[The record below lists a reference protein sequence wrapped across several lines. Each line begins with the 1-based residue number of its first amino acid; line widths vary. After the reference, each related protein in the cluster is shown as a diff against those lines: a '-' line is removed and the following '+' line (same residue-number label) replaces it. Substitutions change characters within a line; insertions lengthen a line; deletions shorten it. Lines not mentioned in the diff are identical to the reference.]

1 MKEWYKK
8 HKSEIL
14 VGIVVFLIT
23 TLLTSIARLLISTAP
38 VAGKSLFIRFL
49 NLIYHQAGRQS
60 PYGLV
65 SLLFSMLYGVFV
77 SYLVVSIVRGI
88 REAQNELNIEKVNQL
103 SDSLE
108 KKDKDT
114 PGYENEIARAKKLL
128 ARTEARNPKAIKPRT
143 YKTLLISFSIF
154 ISIYV
159 FYIFTYEIVPATMC
173 QSFELS
179 VTRIEPYVEENE
191 IKKLRSKWVSM
202 ETREDYL
209 EIDRFIKEVKN

>member
-103 SDSLE
+103 LDSLE

-154 ISIYV
+154 
-159 FYIFTYEIVPATMC
+159 F
-173 QSFELS
+173 
-179 VTRIEPYVEENE
+179 N
-191 IKKLRSKWVSM
+191 
-202 ETREDYL
+202 
-209 EIDRFIKEVKN
+209 